1 MWWDVAKVTF
11 LGKTPYGLQHTVTY
25 AADMI
30 TLLAKL
36 GVEQVDWLGTSMG
49 GLIGMTLGRASP
61 NCPFAG

>member
-1 MWWDVAKVTF
+1 MA
-11 LGKTPYGLQHTVTY
+11 YNTVTY

-49 GLIGMTLGRASP
+49 VNRHDAGQPAQIAHSP
-61 NCPFAG
+61 VDSG